1 MRNWIFTLTLAFCGY
16 GWMQTFNATAQQEAF
31 TGPGRYRIEN
41 VASGKSLDVKQED
54 KRTVQQWATHGAA
67 HQQWDVED
75 AGNGDFTIRSVETG
89 KFLDFAENRT
99 RDGVNLIVAD
109 KRNSEYQLWK
119 IKAAGNGQ
127 YTIVSKTGKALDVP
141 ATARMQDGTKLQVQG
156 EHGLENQRFR
166 FYRLGELP
174 TATNNGGGG
183 VRPRDR
189 EIIARPTPTPT
200 PALERYTGPGRY
212 AVQSVHS
219 NKYLDLKLEDQQTL
233 QQWSA
238 SGARNQQWEIEDAGG
253 GYVYIRSGENGKAL
267 EVASNR
273 PTDGTAVF
281 VRNNRTNTDTQKWRI
296 VEQANGEFIIASRTG
311 RVLDLADFNQND
323 GAKLYVWKET
333 RATNQRFRFARVTQ
347 GETYTGGRMR
357 GPQPTPTPVPT
368 PAPYTPGK
376 LVWRGRVDMEILLD
390 FRGGA
395 VTERHVA
402 GQSFNNGRI
411 LSSTGTMPAREL
423 TVRVRNIKVRGSVEI
438 VEQPSAANNW
448 TAVIRVRDSEKN
460 AADYEFELSW

>member
-1 MRNWIFTLTLAFCGY
+1 MRNWIFTLTLALCSY
-16 GWMQTFNATAQQEAF
+16 GLLRAPNAVAQQAGF
-31 TGPGRYRIEN
+31 TGPARYRIEN

-54 KRTVQQWATHGAA
+54 KRTVQQWTTHGAA

-75 AGNGDFTIRSVETG
+75 AGNGYYWLRSAADG
-89 KFLDFAENRT
+89 KVLDFAENRT
-99 RDGVNLIVAD
+99 RDGVSLIVAE
-109 KRNSEYQLWK
+109 KRNSDYQLWK
-119 IKAAGNGQ
+119 INDAGNGQ
-127 YTIVSKTGKALDVP
+127 YTIVSKVGKALDIP
-141 ATARMQDGTKLQVQG
+141 ATARMQDGTRLQVQG

-166 FYRLGELP
+166 FYRLGASP
-174 TATNNGGGG
+174 TTSGGL
-183 VRPRDR
+183 RPRDR
-189 EIIARPTPTPT
+189 EIVMRPTPTPT
-200 PALERYTGPGRY
+200 PTLERYTGPGRY
-212 AVQSVHS
+212 SVQSVHS
-219 NKYLDLKLEDQQTL
+219 NKYLDLKLEDKETL
-233 QQWSA
+233 QQWSP
-238 SGARNQQWEIEDAGG
+238 SNARNQQWEIEDAGG

-281 VRNNRTNTDTQKWRI
+281 VRNNRSNIDTQKWRI
-296 VEQANGEFIIASRTG
+296 VDVANGEYMILSHTG
-311 RVLDLADFNQND
+311 RTLDLADFNQND
-323 GAKLYVWKET
+323 GAKLYIWKET

-347 GETYTGGRMR
+347 GETYVGGRTR
-357 GPQPTPTPVPT
+357 GPQPTPTPVPV

-390 FRGGA
+390 FRGAA

-411 LSSTGTMPAREL
+411 LSSTGMLPAREL

-438 VEQPSAANNW
+438 VEQPTAANNW
-448 TAVIRVRDSEKN
+448 TAVIRVRDPEKK

>member
-1 MRNWIFTLTLAFCGY
+1 MQKWILCLFLALTSFGLLRSP
-16 GWMQTFNATAQQEAF
+16 NVTAHQEAF

-41 VASGKSLDVKQED
+41 VASGKALDVKQED
-54 KRTVQQWATHGAA
+54 NRTLQQWASTGAA

-75 AGNGDFTIRSVETG
+75 AGNGYVWLRSVANG
-89 KFLDFAENRT
+89 KLIDFAENRP

-109 KRNSEYQLWK
+109 KRNSDYQLWK
-119 IKAAGNGQ
+119 INDAGNGQ

-141 ATARMQDGTKLQVQG
+141 AAARMQDGAKLQVQG

-166 FYRLGELP
+166 FSRLGDLP
-174 TATNNGGGG
+174 TVSGG

-189 EIIARPTPTPT
+189 EIVLRPTPTPT
-200 PALERYTGPGRY
+200 PSLERYAGPGRY
-212 AVQSVHS
+212 AVQNVHS

-233 QQWSA
+233 QQWSP

-253 GYVYIRSGENGKAL
+253 GFVYIRSGENGKAL

-281 VRNNRTNTDTQKWRI
+281 VRNNRSNADTQRWRI
-296 VEQANGEFIIASRTG
+296 VDQGNGEYLLVSRTG

-323 GAKLYVWKET
+323 GAKLHVWKET

-347 GETYTGGRMR
+347 GETYTGGRTR

-368 PAPYTPGK
+368 PAPYTSGK

-402 GQSFNNGRI
+402 GQAFNNGRI
-411 LSSTGTMPAREL
+411 LSSTGAMPAREL

-448 TAVIRVRDSEKN
+448 TAVIRVRDPEKN

>member
-1 MRNWIFTLTLAFCGY
+1 MRNWIFALAFTFCGY
-16 GWMQTFNATAQQEAF
+16 GWLSAPAVTAQQETF
-31 TGPGRYRIEN
+31 TGPARYRIEN

-54 KRTVQQWATHGAA
+54 KRTVQQWATHGAS

-75 AGNGDFTIRSVETG
+75 AGNGYYWLRSATDG
-89 KFLDFAENRT
+89 KVLDFAENRA

-109 KRNSEYQLWK
+109 KRNSDYQLWK
-119 IKAAGNGQ
+119 INDAGNGQ

-166 FYRLGELP
+166 FYRLGDSP
-174 TATNNGGGG
+174 TVASGGGI
-183 VRPRDR
+183 RPRDR
-189 EIIARPTPTPT
+189 EIVMRPTPTPT
-200 PALERYTGPGRY
+200 PSLERYNGPGRY

-219 NKYLDLKLEDQQTL
+219 NKYLDLKLEDQETL

-238 SGARNQQWEIEDAGG
+238 SNARNQQWEIEDAGG

-296 VEQANGEFIIASRTG
+296 VDAGNGEFMIVSRTG

-333 RATNQRFRFARVTQ
+333 RATNQRFRFARDTK
-347 GETYTGGRMR
+347 GETYVGGRVR

-395 VTERHVA
+395 VTERHVS

-448 TAVIRVRDSEKN
+448 TAVIRVRDPEKS